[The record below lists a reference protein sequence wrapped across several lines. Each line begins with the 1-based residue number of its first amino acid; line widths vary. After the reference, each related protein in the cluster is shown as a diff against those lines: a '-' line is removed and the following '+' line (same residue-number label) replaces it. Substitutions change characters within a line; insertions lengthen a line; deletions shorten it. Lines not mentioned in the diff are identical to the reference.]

1 MPNETPPLLALANA
15 AIYIDELARGV
26 QGEFIIEMDSM
37 CDPEDAERTVA
48 EIHECQLVLVREG
61 WLRHPQVEEV
71 YQRGFTHNVEV
82 AVYGKRFSGERNYRF
97 VQINLTTRF
106 GVRAVFIGKR

>member
-26 QGEFIIEMDSM
+26 QGEFIIEATGGFGDS
-37 CDPEDAERTVA
+37 AALIA
-48 EIHECQLVLVREG
+48 EIHECQLVLFQEG
-61 WLRHPQVEEV
+61 WRRDKRTEAV
-71 YQRGFTHNVEV
+71 YSHEFTHNVEV
-82 AVYGKRFSGERNYRF
+82 AVYRKRFTGDRKPF
-97 VQINLTTRF
+97 FIQVNLTTRF